1 MAIMMLDHT
10 REFVHRDAFFFDAA
24 NVARTYPV
32 LFFTRWIT
40 HFCAPLFVFLAGTA
54 ASFQEMRGLSKG
66 KLSRFLIS
74 RGLWLIAIEIFV
86 LRVLILFNFHYAGLF
101 AFLQVI
107 WAIGCSLIALAA
119 VVHLPLR
126 TIIVLSVAVIAL
138 HNTLDSVRVA
148 TFNGPGT
155 PVPGFA
161 ASVWHVLHQPGV
173 IFPFGSTGPPVLVI
187 YPLIP
192 WVAVMCAG
200 YACGALYRKDE
211 MTRRRVLL
219 LLGSALVLAFVVIRG
234 LNVYGDP
241 VRWSVQGSPAK
252 TVLSFLAATKYP
264 PSLIF
269 LLMTLGP
276 GLLFLACAE
285 RHTRGRLAQ
294 ILITYGRVPFFFYVL
309 QWLMAHSLA
318 IIVSLIAGK
327 PTAHLFSNIGFD
339 PLPPAGTGF
348 GLLTVYALWLLGLI
362 LLYPLCRWF
371 SGVKARRREWW
382 LSYV

>member
-1 MAIMMLDHT
+1 M
-10 REFVHRDAFFFDAA
+10 
-24 NVARTYPV
+24 
-32 LFFTRWIT
+32 
-40 HFCAPLFVFLAGTA
+40 
-54 ASFQEMRGLSKG
+54 
-66 KLSRFLIS
+66 
-74 RGLWLIAIEIFV
+74 
-86 LRVLILFNFHYAGLF
+86 
-101 AFLQVI
+101 
-107 WAIGCSLIALAA
+107 
-119 VVHLPLR
+119 
-126 TIIVLSVAVIAL
+126 
-138 HNTLDSVRVA
+138 
-148 TFNGPGT
+148 
-155 PVPGFA
+155 
-161 ASVWHVLHQPGV
+161 
-173 IFPFGSTGPPVLVI
+173 IFPFGSTRPPVLVL

-241 VRWSVQGSPAK
+241 VRWSVQGTPAK
-252 TVLSFLAATKYP
+252 TVLSFLSATKYP

-276 GLLFLACAE
+276 GLLFLAFAE
-285 RHTRGRLAQ
+285 RHTRGRLAH

-339 PLPPAGTGF
+339 PLPPAEAGF

-371 SGVKARRREWW
+371 SGVKARRRDWW